1 MIEKNEKS
9 GELMEVKEQAKT
21 VRKHPERMIVRIWLV
36 LALICLLAGLIAQ
49 YTFRLKEPLFLH
61 YSQSAYLGCGLDGV
75 ETSDV
80 WYTQVNFAYLT
91 DVTDE
96 ICVREIRFS
105 ELPELQ
111 MQEMR
116 ETVQSAGQ
124 YALHRL
130 DATLSI
136 EDPQHNGIRQW
147 RILTRAQVLYSDGN
161 TADVK
166 IGNLVLIANPEGGS
180 ALENPSSSANSDGT
194 ATQVYTVQKDG
205 TIEVKGCIASAGE
218 MENFSMTLNGEPIPA
233 QKEGEESKRLTVKTG
248 DVLTFQSHWIGK
260 EEDQSPQ
267 VFHSGVAVLS
277 YIGKDGG
284 EQVLSFENEY
294 RKRREL
300 RFIDVWKYLLKE
312 EAFK

>member
-124 YALHRL
+124 YVLHRL

-233 QKEGEESKRLTVKTG
+233 QKEGEDPKRLTVKTG

>member
-147 RILTRAQVLYSDGN
+147 RILTGAQVPYSDGN

-233 QKEGEESKRLTVKTG
+233 QKEGEDPKRLTVKTG

>member
-147 RILTRAQVLYSDGN
+147 RVLTRAQVLYSDGN

-233 QKEGEESKRLTVKTG
+233 QKEGEEPKRMTVKTG

>member
-21 VRKHPERMIVRIWLV
+21 VRKYPERMIVRIWLV

-136 EDPQHNGIRQW
+136 EDPQHNGISQW

-233 QKEGEESKRLTVKTG
+233 QKEGEDPKRLTVKTG

>member
-36 LALICLLAGLIAQ
+36 LALICLLVGLIAQ

-136 EDPQHNGIRQW
+136 EDPQHNGISQW

-233 QKEGEESKRLTVKTG
+233 QKEGEDPKRLTVKTG

>member
-136 EDPQHNGIRQW
+136 EDPQHNGISQW

-218 MENFSMTLNGEPIPA
+218 LENFSMTLNGEPIPA
-233 QKEGEESKRLTVKTG
+233 QKEGEEPKRLTVKTG